1 MQFMKPANQC
11 STIDE
16 VRKAIDIID
25 QQIIELLGK
34 RFEYV
39 KEIIRFKKP
48 EQDSIIAQQRYD
60 EVIASRRKLAEKNGL
75 DPSVIESMYREL
87 LRHFIEEEMKLFN
100 LK

>member
-1 MQFMKPANQC
+1 MKQANQC

-16 VRKAIDIID
+16 VREAIDIID
-25 QQIIELLGK
+25 NHIIELLGQ

-48 EQDSIIAQQRYD
+48 DQDSIIAQQRFN

-75 DPSVIESMYREL
+75 NPDVIESMYREL
-87 LRHFIEEEMKLFN
+87 LSHFIDEEMKLFN